1 MRLITR
7 DYGSEAR
14 QNERQLSRKY
24 VCQVF
29 SAFHATSEERMG
41 EGWGGRP
48 VLLFHCNAIGRHRP
62 FCCRSH
68 FKDQTKFRQRKKP
81 TSNASLVKNSI
92 N

>member
-29 SAFHATSEERMG
+29 SAFHAASEERMG
-41 EGWGGRP
+41 EGWGGRLSYYSIAMRLG
-48 VLLFHCNAIGRHRP
+48 VTVHSVVARTSKI
-62 FCCRSH
+62 
-68 FKDQTKFRQRKKP
+68 RQNSDKEK
-81 TSNASLVKNSI
+81 THVQCKSSQNSI